1 MTPKPKRT
9 TVAEVVEE
17 LRKLIVTGTLLAG
30 QPLRQDELAARF
42 GVSRTPLREA
52 VARLEVE
59 GLVVTEPNRG
69 AVVFR
74 PSTKELAEIYEV
86 RLLLEPR
93 AAALAAMRAAGQK
106 LDDLEKVNDAMA
118 GVAAWEYAQLNSEFH
133 TRLYELS
140 GQGRLCTIIRSLR
153 LQADPYVSMLIGGG
167 GGPQALADHREI
179 LRLVRAG
186 ESEQVED
193 LTRRHLGHTVS
204 RVMPMINRLHGDGEP
219 SDDGQDVE
227 HLVPRAD
234 A

>member
-1 MTPKPKRT
+1 MSQRGSGT

-17 LRKLIVTGTLLAG
+17 LRKLILSGTYLAG

-93 AAALAAMRAAGQK
+93 AAALAAATCGGQT
-106 LDDLEKVNDAMA
+106 LDDLEEINQSMVGAS
-118 GVAAWEYAQLNSEFH
+118 AWEYAQLNGEFH
-133 TRLYELS
+133 MKLYELS
-140 GQGRLCTIIRSLR
+140 GHSRLCTIIRSLR
-153 LQADPYVSMLIGGG
+153 MQADPYVSMLIGGG

-179 LRLVRAG
+179 LRLVRRG
-186 ESEQVED
+186 ESVLVEE
-193 LTRRHLGHTVS
+193 LTRQHLQRTVE
-204 RVMPMINRLHGDGEP
+204 RVMPMINRLHGDGKPTDEAHASHGATLP
-219 SDDGQDVE
+219 V
-227 HLVPRAD
+227 
-234 A
+234 